1 MDDEKPRY
9 HDIQDRFWAQA
20 AEESRKNVE
29 SQFQR
34 TSGDMESIFNDLQK
48 QLNEMELQDNG
59 VRRDSAGR
67 SRSDEKF
74 HDLFEHAPSGYCVL
88 SRVGV
93 ILEANSACCRLLG
106 LEKGKIVGRSL
117 GRFVHPE
124 THPQLFTHLEKLEP
138 GTRDSIELKVM
149 VDEKKTRDIRMES
162 VARHDPPDTIY
173 SILIHMGHHHH
184 AAAKS
189 ADSAEEY
196 SQIFREMIASAI
208 IVDVRWGENREPVD
222 AVIRDVNLAFEQTT
236 GIEREAAVGK
246 SILELFPQA
255 ESQWFEA
262 LSDTLKLGQPTFFEA
277 YHRQLK
283 KYFSLKVFRLANGQ
297 IAITGT
303 DITEQKNSQE
313 SLVRA
318 KDELEIKI
326 EDRTAKLEDSLDA
339 LISRIEKRGQTDKDL
354 LEANERLKARAE
366 QLRKVGAELILAE
379 QRDRRRM
386 VRKLDDH
393 LQQYLSSIR
402 TQLEIV
408 RDENAGRRSG
418 VEVGKIA
425 ALLDEAIQE
434 TRLLSESMSPPVP
447 VEQGLGACLE
457 WLVQRMREKH
467 GLTVD
472 LRLDKEYNPPGD
484 VLVIIFES
492 VQEMLLNVVRHAK
505 VSRAVVRVQQFG
517 FEQVAIIVMDE
528 GAGFDPDR
536 IEHSANSGMGSG
548 LVNIRN
554 RVNLIGGWLHIKSTP
569 EKGSWLGIIFPDR
582 SSNLEA

>member
-1 MDDEKPRY
+1 MA
-9 HDIQDRFWAQA
+9 HA
-20 AEESRKNVE
+20 AEESGKNVE
-29 SQFQR
+29 SHLLH

-48 QLNEMELQDNG
+48 QLIEMELQNDG

-74 HDLFEHAPSGYCVL
+74 RDLFENAPAGYCVL

-93 ILEANSACCRLLG
+93 VLEANSACCRLIG
-106 LEKGKIVGRSL
+106 LERGKIVGRSL

-138 GTRDSIELKVM
+138 GTRGRIELKVM
-149 VDEKKTRDIRMES
+149 VDEKKTRDVQMES
-162 VARHDPPDTIY
+162 VAQHDPPDTIY
-173 SILIHMGHHHH
+173 SILIDGGNHRH
-184 AAAKS
+184 AADKPP
-189 ADSAEEY
+189 DSAEKY

-208 IVDVRWGENREPVD
+208 IVDVKWDENREPVD
-222 AVIRDVNLAFEQTT
+222 AVIRDVNLAFERTT

-246 SILELFPQA
+246 GILELFPQA
-255 ESQWFEA
+255 ESHWFEA

-297 IAITGT
+297 IAVTGI
-303 DITEQKNSQE
+303 DITEQKNSQK
-313 SLVRA
+313 SLIRA
-318 KDELEIKI
+318 KDEMEIKI
-326 EDRTAKLEDSLDA
+326 EDRTARLEDSLDA
-339 LISRIEKRGQTDKDL
+339 LISRIEKSGQFDKDL
-354 LEANERLKARAE
+354 LKTNERLKARAE
-366 QLRKVGAELILAE
+366 QLRRMGAELILAE

-386 VRKLDDH
+386 ARKLEDH

-402 TQLEIV
+402 MQLEIV
-408 RDENAGRRSG
+408 RDENSGRRSG

-434 TRLLSESMSPPVP
+434 TRLFSESMSPSVP

-457 WLVQRMREKH
+457 WLAQQMRQKH
-467 GLTVD
+467 GLTID
-472 LRLDKEYNPPGD
+472 LRLDKEYNPPAD

-517 FEQVAIIVMDE
+517 FDQVAIIVMDE
-528 GAGFDPDR
+528 GVGFDPDGIDR
-536 IEHSANSGMGSG
+536 LADSGAGSG
-548 LVNIRN
+548 LANIRN

-569 EKGSWLGIIFPDR
+569 EKGSWLGIIFPER
-582 SSNLEA
+582 SSNLES